1 MTLLAV
7 FKKKKM
13 WSRFPERAEKLEDA
27 PNLVSKIGGGS
38 PEREE
43 DSHTIGLSDR
53 SGGFLSSK
61 CRIRR

>member
-1 MTLLAV
+1 
-7 FKKKKM
+7 M

-43 DSHTIGLSDR
+43 NSHTIGLSDR